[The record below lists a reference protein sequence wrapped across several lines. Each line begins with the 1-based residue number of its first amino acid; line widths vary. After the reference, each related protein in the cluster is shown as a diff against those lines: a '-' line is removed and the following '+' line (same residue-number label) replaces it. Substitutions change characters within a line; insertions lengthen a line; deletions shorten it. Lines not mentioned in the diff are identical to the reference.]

1 MKIYKGQRILKLE
14 IDTSDMKKTIV
25 NGIVYDGEKRAS
37 EVLLP
42 MINDVITS
50 SGDREIEHIS
60 VKTSGESYTG
70 IRVGIAT
77 ALGLSFAKD
86 IPTSDLTA
94 TYIGDKWS

>member
-1 MKIYKGQRILKLE
+1 LKLE
-14 IDTSDMKKTIV
+14 IDTTDMKKTIV
-25 NGIVYDGEKRAS
+25 NGTVYDGEKRAS

-42 MINDVITS
+42 LIDEII
-50 SGDREIEHIS
+50 SGSDDKKIEHIS
-60 VKTSGESYTG
+60 VKTVGESYTG

-77 ALGLSFAKD
+77 ALGLSLARD